1 MHVKFFVLGYQDE
14 EKIGIYSRRD
24 KPNHIYMMN
33 SVIEHLKLESQK
45 RKVPRKVTSKSLEN
59 AALYYLQRFS
69 SSSENFLR
77 VMIRRVKRSAQYH
90 NTNFEEGAEI
100 VDQLIS
106 RFVRIGLLDDLQFA
120 QVRAT
125 SLRRRGLS
133 ERTIRA
139 KLMERGFAVEVI
151 NESLELLKCDNEDPE
166 LTASIIFSRKR
177 RLGPFREILDKRNEF
192 REKDMAKLARAGFS
206 YHIAQKVIR
215 AETLEELEEMVENN
229 IYGKYK

>member
-14 EKIGIYSRRD
+14 EKIGIYGRRD

-69 SSSENFLR
+69 SSSENFRR
-77 VMIRRVKRSAQYH
+77 VMMQRVKRSAQYH

-192 REKDMAKLARAGFS
+192 REKDLAKLARAGFS
-206 YHIAQKVIR
+206 YHVAQKVIS

-229 IYGKYK
+229 IYGQYK

>member
-69 SSSENFLR
+69 SSSENFRR

-120 QVRAT
+120 QVRAA

-206 YHIAQKVIR
+206 YHIAQKVIS

-229 IYGKYK
+229 IYGQYK

>member
-69 SSSENFLR
+69 SSSENFRR

-120 QVRAT
+120 QVRAN

-206 YHIAQKVIR
+206 YHIAQKVIS

-229 IYGKYK
+229 IYGQYK

>member
-1 MHVKFFVLGYQDE
+1 MHVKFFVFGYQDE

-24 KPNHIYMMN
+24 KPNYIYMMN

-69 SSSENFLR
+69 SSSENFRR

-90 NTNFEEGAEI
+90 NTNFEEGVEI

-215 AETLEELEEMVENN
+215 AETLEELEEMIENN
-229 IYGKYK
+229 IYGQYK

>member
-24 KPNHIYMMN
+24 KPNYIYMMN

-69 SSSENFLR
+69 SSSENFRR

-120 QVRAT
+120 QVRAA

-206 YHIAQKVIR
+206 YHIAQKVIS

-229 IYGKYK
+229 IYGQYK

>member
-59 AALYYLQRFS
+59 AALYYVQRFS
-69 SSSENFLR
+69 SSSENFRR

-229 IYGKYK
+229 IYGQYK

>member
-69 SSSENFLR
+69 SSSENFRR

-120 QVRAT
+120 QVRAA

-139 KLMERGFAVEVI
+139 KLMERGFGVEVI

-192 REKDMAKLARAGFS
+192 REKDMAKFARAGFS
-206 YHIAQKVIR
+206 YHIAQKVIS

-229 IYGKYK
+229 IYGQYK

>member
-59 AALYYLQRFS
+59 VALYYLQRFS
-69 SSSENFLR
+69 SSTGNFRR
-77 VMIRRVKRSAQYH
+77 VMMQRVKRSAHYH
-90 NTNFEEGAEI
+90 NTNSKEGAEI

-106 RFVRIGLLDDLQFA
+106 RFIRIGLLDDLQFA

-125 SLRRRGLS
+125 GYRRRGLS
-133 ERTIRA
+133 ERAI
-139 KLMERGFAVEVI
+139 
-151 NESLELLKCDNEDPE
+151 
-166 LTASIIFSRKR
+166 
-177 RLGPFREILDKRNEF
+177 
-192 REKDMAKLARAGFS
+192 
-206 YHIAQKVIR
+206 
-215 AETLEELEEMVENN
+215 
-229 IYGKYK
+229 

>member
-69 SSSENFLR
+69 SSSENFRR

-206 YHIAQKVIR
+206 YHIAQKVIS

-229 IYGKYK
+229 IYGQYK

>member
-69 SSSENFLR
+69 SSSENFRR

-90 NTNFEEGAEI
+90 NTNFEEGTEI

-120 QVRAT
+120 QVRAA

-192 REKDMAKLARAGFS
+192 REKDLAKLARAGFS
-206 YHIAQKVIR
+206 YHVAQKVIS

-229 IYGKYK
+229 IYGQYK

>member
-69 SSSENFLR
+69 SSSENFRR

-120 QVRAT
+120 QVRAA

-229 IYGKYK
+229 IYGQYK

>member
-1 MHVKFFVLGYQDE
+1 
-14 EKIGIYSRRD
+14 
-24 KPNHIYMMN
+24 MMN

-69 SSSENFLR
+69 SSSENFRR

-120 QVRAT
+120 QVRAN

-206 YHIAQKVIR
+206 YHIAQKVIS

-229 IYGKYK
+229 IYGQYK

>member
-69 SSSENFLR
+69 SSSENFRR

-106 RFVRIGLLDDLQFA
+106 RFVRIGLLDNLQFA
-120 QVRAT
+120 QVRAA

-139 KLMERGFAVEVI
+139 KLMERGFGVEVI
-151 NESLELLKCDNEDPE
+151 NESLELLKCDNEDLE

-206 YHIAQKVIR
+206 YHIAQKVIS

-229 IYGKYK
+229 IYGQYK

>member
-69 SSSENFLR
+69 SSSENFRR

-120 QVRAT
+120 QVRAA

-139 KLMERGFAVEVI
+139 KLMERGFGVEVI

-206 YHIAQKVIR
+206 YHIAQKVIS

-229 IYGKYK
+229 IYGQYK

>member
-69 SSSENFLR
+69 SSSENFRR

-120 QVRAT
+120 QVRAA

-192 REKDMAKLARAGFS
+192 REKDLAKLARAGFS
-206 YHIAQKVIR
+206 YHVAQKVIS

-229 IYGKYK
+229 IYGQYK

>member
-69 SSSENFLR
+69 SSSENFRR

-206 YHIAQKVIR
+206 YHIAEKVIS

-229 IYGKYK
+229 IYGQYK

>member
-1 MHVKFFVLGYQDE
+1 MHVKFFVLEYQDE

-33 SVIEHLKLESQK
+33 SVIEHLKLELQK

-69 SSSENFLR
+69 SSSENFRR

-206 YHIAQKVIR
+206 YHIAQKVIS

-229 IYGKYK
+229 IYGQYK

>member
-69 SSSENFLR
+69 SSSENFRR

-120 QVRAT
+120 QVRAN

-139 KLMERGFAVEVI
+139 KLTERGFAVEVI

-206 YHIAQKVIR
+206 YHIAQKVIS

-229 IYGKYK
+229 IYGQYK

>member
-69 SSSENFLR
+69 SSSENFRR

-229 IYGKYK
+229 IYGQYK